1 MRSKIKF
8 LILISIMIFGISAC
22 GKEEEQNESPEMLA
36 ISSTA
41 DLLNRVWDAFAEEE
55 KFSAMGGDY
64 ENAIDNAAGIFNTE
78 DTENL
83 THMLYIPA
91 NSVTMIDEAAS
102 LIHSMNANTFTGAA
116 FHLVDS
122 ADAETLAM
130 EIKENILNT
139 QWMCGFPDE
148 MAIYTVNGEFV
159 VSAFGNA
166 EIMENFKTKLLEVYG
181 ESAVL
186 VVEENIG

>member
-186 VVEENIG
+186 IVEENIG